1 MLEKPRH
8 EIFCQHVAR
17 GKSQAEAYVIA
28 GYKKSDA
35 NAAIL
40 AARPEIIGRIEEIK
54 GLAAMRAQVSVDRV
68 VAELARIAFSNVT
81 DALQV
86 KNGKV
91 YLIDSDKLTPDL
103 KAAISEIR
111 QTRDGVVIKF
121 HDKRAALENL
131 GKHLGL
137 FKENTALNVNISLAD
152 LVNGSYRV
160 ERGELAVPAIEA
172 KALPAANAE
181 SEHLPLQRE
190 SSPGDVE
197 PKG

>member
-1 MLEKPRH
+1 MVLEKPRH

-181 SEHLPLQRE
+181 SEHLP
-190 SSPGDVE
+190 
-197 PKG
+197 

>member
-1 MLEKPRH
+1 MIKVNRASAKSSPKAEFPVGRS
-8 EIFCQHVAR
+8 R
-17 GKSQAEAYVIA
+17 GGFPTALGSASPGHPGAIA
-28 GYKKSDA
+28 G
-35 NAAIL
+35 
-40 AARPEIIGRIEEIK
+40 RPP
-54 GLAAMRAQVSVDRV
+54 QVSVDRV

-181 SEHLPLQRE
+181 SEHLP
-190 SSPGDVE
+190 
-197 PKG
+197 

>member
-1 MLEKPRH
+1 M
-8 EIFCQHVAR
+8 
-17 GKSQAEAYVIA
+17 
-28 GYKKSDA
+28 
-35 NAAIL
+35 
-40 AARPEIIGRIEEIK
+40 
-54 GLAAMRAQVSVDRV
+54 
-68 VAELARIAFSNVT
+68 
-81 DALQV
+81 QV

-103 KAAISEIR
+103 KAAIAEIR
-111 QTRDGVVIKF
+111 QTRDGVVIKL

-131 GKHLGL
+131 GKPLGL

-181 SEHLPLQRE
+181 SEHLP
-190 SSPGDVE
+190 
-197 PKG
+197 